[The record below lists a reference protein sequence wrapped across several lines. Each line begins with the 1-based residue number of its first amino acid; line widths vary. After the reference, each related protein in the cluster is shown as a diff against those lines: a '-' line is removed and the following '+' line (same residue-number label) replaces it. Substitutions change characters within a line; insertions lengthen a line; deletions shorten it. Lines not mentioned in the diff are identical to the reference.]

1 MNLQIKLLREDAI
14 IPTRNNPDD
23 SGLDLYAVEDTDF
36 WAGQTRIVPTGIAF
50 GIPEG
55 YEIQVRP
62 RSGLSLKTQMIVKN
76 APGTVDR
83 SYTGE
88 CCVIM
93 CMLRGGSDAVYTVKR
108 GDRIAQAVLC
118 PVAIPTISIVDELN
132 KTDRGSNGFGS
143 SGV

>member
-23 SGLDLYAVEDTDF
+23 SGLDLYAVETTVF
-36 WAGQTRIVPTGIAF
+36 IAGQTIAVPTGISF

-55 YEIQVRP
+55 FEIQVRP
-62 RSGLSLKTQMIVKN
+62 RSGMSLKTQMIVKN
-76 APGTVDR
+76 SPGTIDR
-83 SYTGE
+83 GYTGE
-88 CCVIM
+88 CQVIM
-93 CMLRGGSDAVYTVKR
+93 HMLIGHNTVYTVKR